1 MPTKRKRR
9 AHASTLPR
17 EVWLMLSIGAG
28 ANTCPD
34 AELRATWREWGPAAV
49 ARGRR
54 EYGEAWVP
62 FVARVAEA
70 EGWDGR
76 AD

>member
-9 AHASTLPR
+9 AHGSTLAR
-17 EVWLMLSIGAG
+17 EAWLLLSIGAG
-28 ANTCPD
+28 MNSCPD
-34 AELRATWREWGPAAV
+34 AQVRATWREWGPAAE

-54 EYGEAWVP
+54 EYGEVWRP
-62 FVARVAEA
+62 FVGLIAAA
-70 EGWDGR
+70 EGWDR